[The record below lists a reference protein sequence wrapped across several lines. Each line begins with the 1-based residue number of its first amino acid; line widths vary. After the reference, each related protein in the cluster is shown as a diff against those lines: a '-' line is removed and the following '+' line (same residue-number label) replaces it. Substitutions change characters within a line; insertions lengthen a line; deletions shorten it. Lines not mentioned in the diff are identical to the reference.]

1 MMDTGSLTKKEILEL
16 LREHKDFFKQE
27 FAVDNI
33 MLYGSYARGEE
44 TDKSDVDILI
54 KSKVKNFDKQYRLK
68 VFLENNL
75 KKEVDLVYYDSVHP
89 FLMQFIEKDLVYA

>member
-1 MMDTGSLTKKEILEL
+1 MNDGKLTKAGILKF
-16 LREHKDFFKQE
+16 LREHRDFFKKE

-44 TDKSDVDILI
+44 TDKSDVDVLI
-54 KSKVKNFDKQYRLK
+54 KSKVKSFDKQYRLK

-75 KKEVDLVYYDSVHP
+75 KKEVDVVYYDSVHP